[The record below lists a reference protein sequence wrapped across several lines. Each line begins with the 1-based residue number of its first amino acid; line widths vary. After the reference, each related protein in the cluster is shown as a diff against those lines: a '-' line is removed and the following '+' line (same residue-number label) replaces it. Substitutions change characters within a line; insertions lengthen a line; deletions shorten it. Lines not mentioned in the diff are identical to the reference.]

1 MIDRIDVILAAIIRS
16 VSKMDKG
23 MVVVVIMFA
32 LVVLGLVYIGG
43 K

>member
-1 MIDRIDVILAAIIRS
+1 MINRKMINKIIDVIL
-16 VSKMDKG
+16 
-23 MVVVVIMFA
+23 VVIMFA